1 MKRKIPFI
9 LVLLLTLASCG
20 SKTPS
25 NDNQGQTN
33 PPDDQG
39 QVTPPDSGGQTNP
52 PDSGGE
58 TNPPDDGGQTNPV
71 EVTSLR
77 MSLTKLSYYVGDTL
91 DYQNVAVTLSKSDN
105 TSVNVSFANFAT
117 NGVSLKLYNQSE
129 QEVSYTS
136 AFASEGTYTL
146 KAYLTE
152 KENINDTLSV
162 NVSPLTINSISINY
176 EKTSYFEFE
185 TLDLSGLT
193 LTITYNNNSQVTI
206 PYAQFNEYGLSVK
219 LFDSS
224 DRDTPFNQSLSIG
237 QYKLVVSLAN
247 SDVKDQ
253 VTINV
258 VVEDFGVIGNE
269 ALETITN
276 TFNEDNGSYT
286 ASEYRSLKLFDGYFN
301 KGTYQAS
308 ISRSGTT
315 YDDHLIFAYNPTNHS
330 YYSYGLN
337 MMNKLQITY
346 FDGQHLR
353 LVKAFDTAITTKA
366 SLAVAFNS
374 ETGAVDYYLNE
385 EFIYANNISV
395 EGNLKYGIYGGT
407 KGCVFSEISLIDDD
421 TYYDNVFANYQ
432 TANGTITNSNGKFV
446 VSAASS
452 LNYHKNK
459 TFTHGEISVVF
470 NANNSNS
477 TLGLAFCI
485 DNNGHTTFYRD
496 DDVSYYYLCITIN
509 GTLGLYRVTNGAA
522 SLMKNMNTKEYYKDQ
537 DHVLKAIRDNN
548 NNIHVFLDDTY
559 YFSCVDRHPLKGDK
573 FGISSTASS
582 SVFHHMSI
590 KTTFSSTNDLINDY
604 DIASGSFYK
613 NGHLI
618 VSNAR
623 NSLIIKKQPGS
634 YNGTIET
641 EVSLGRNYGTGV
653 VFRLSKPESQTF
665 YESEEGLS
673 YYWLDIKNS
682 SRIILGKVNNGS
694 VTWQTEKYMP
704 SFMAQG
710 AKCKIVLNGNHIYAY
725 YSNILIYHYVDNNP
739 LTGLYYGFRSDS
751 EGAAINGDITF
762 SDSTDLEQHRYLIFG
777 HSYTQLWHRHK
788 EDFAELGNDITSIG
802 LGGSQN
808 GTWLRYID
816 EVAVYNP
823 EWGIYWNGINDIDA
837 DVAIDTIISN
847 CTSVLTGIKAK
858 VPNFKCVVISAAR
871 CTHEKPM
878 ARLDKIA
885 EHNQKLKA
893 LCDSKDWL
901 VYVEVETIFCDSEG
915 NPIDSYFVD
924 KLHPTAAGYKLV
936 APLVVSAIKNYQE

>member
-1 MKRKIPFI
+1 MKRNITII
-9 LVLLLTLASCG
+9 LIALLGLVSCG
-20 SKTPS
+20 RPS
-25 NDNQGQTN
+25 NNTDN
-33 PPDDQG
+33 
-39 QVTPPDSGGQTNP
+39 GGQTNP
-52 PDSGGE
+52 PSDGGE
-58 TNPPDDGGQTNPV
+58 VTPPDDGGQTNPPDDGGEV
-71 EVTSLR
+71 NPPAEVTSLR
-77 MSLTKLSYYVGDTL
+77 ANLEKLTYYVGDTF
-91 DYQNVAVTLSKSDN
+91 DYEHLSVTLNKSDN
-105 TSVNVSFANFAT
+105 TNSNVSYSDFT
-117 NGVSLKLYNQSE
+117 SNGIALKLLDSSQSE
-129 QEVSYTS
+129 ISYLTPFTNSGSYTLS
-136 AFASEGTYTL
+136 V
-146 KAYLTE
+146 YLIDKTD
-152 KENINDTLSV
+152 INDTKSITV
-162 NVSPLTINSISINY
+162 NQVVMSSISINY
-176 EKTSYFEFE
+176 DKTSYFEFE
-185 TLDLSGLT
+185 TLDLSDLT
-193 LTITYNNNSQVTI
+193 VTITYNNGSEVTI
-206 PYAQFNEYGLSVK
+206 SYSQLESYGFAIK
-219 LFDSS
+219 LLDSS
-224 DRDTPFNQSLSIG
+224 NQEVDFQEELDIG
-237 QYKLVVSLAN
+237 TYTLKVVS
-247 SDVKDQ
+247 SDGELHQEK
-253 VTINV
+253 TISV
-258 VVEDFGVIGNE
+258 IEEDFGVIGNE
-269 ALETITN
+269 ALESITN
-276 TFNEDNGSYT
+276 PFNFANEEYT
-286 ASEYRSLKLFDGYFN
+286 ASECRSLKIFDGYFN
-301 KGTYQAS
+301 KGTYKVS
-308 ISRSGTT
+308 LSRSGNT
-315 YDDHLIFAYNPTNHS
+315 YDDHLIFAYNQNNHS
-330 YYSYGLN
+330 YYSFGLN

-346 FDGQHLR
+346 FDGQRLK
-353 LVKAFDTAITTKA
+353 LVKAFDTAVTTKA
-366 SLAVAFNS
+366 SLAVAFDS
-374 ETGAVDYYLNE
+374 ETGAVDYYLND

-407 KGCVFSEISLIDDD
+407 KGCVFSEISLNDDD
-421 TYYDNVFANYQ
+421 TYYDNVFTNYQ

-446 VSAASS
+446 VSATGS
-452 LNYHKNK
+452 LNYHKSK

-470 NANNSNS
+470 NANNSSS

-485 DNNGHTTFYRD
+485 DNNGHTTFYRE
-496 DDVSYYYLCITIN
+496 DDVTYYYLCITIN

-604 DIASGSFYK
+604 DIVSGSFYK

-623 NSLIIKKQPGS
+623 NSLIIKKQQGS

-641 EVSLGRNYGTGV
+641 EVSLGKNYGTGV

-751 EGAAINGDITF
+751 EGAAINGGITF

-816 EVAVYNP
+816 EVSVYNP

-878 ARLDKIA
+878 ARLEQIS
-885 EHNQKLKA
+885 EYNQRLKA
-893 LCDSKDWL
+893 FCDSKDWL